1 MDSYYKTQKLYKH
14 YLPIVLS
21 FDKLKSVETAN
32 GAMSFHMCDG
42 IAFIIMIIK
51 LEVVLNL
58 LLLICT
64 IYMFY

>member
-1 MDSYYKTQKLYKH
+1 MDSYFETQKLYKH

-32 GAMSFHMCDG
+32 GDMSFHICDG

-51 LEVVLNL
+51 LEVGLNSL
-58 LLLICT
+58 
-64 IYMFY
+64 Y

>member
-14 YLPIVLS
+14 YLPTVLS
-21 FDKLKSVETAN
+21 FDEFKSVKTAD